1 MLFCGCSPGE
11 DRFDPA
17 GLRMECGAMVKS
29 RSDLHPAN
37 GVASAKVA
45 AYSPEE
51 QRSLE
56 GRIVRLA
63 LKGKL
68 RSASHAA
75 RRRHRKLGIP
85 VTHKQGTKILKVYP
99 GGRVEVLAEVPA
111 PKYTLPDG
119 VIVVNES

>member
-1 MLFCGCSPGE
+1 
-11 DRFDPA
+11 
-17 GLRMECGAMVKS
+17 MVKR
-29 RSDLHPAN
+29 RSDQHIAKR
-37 GVASAKVA
+37 VADTKVA
-45 AYSPEE
+45 ADSPAE
-51 QRSLE
+51 QHSLE

-68 RSASHAA
+68 RFASHAA

-85 VTHKQGTKILKVYP
+85 VTHKQGTRILKVYP